1 MSRIVLFGATGYTG
15 VLTAKA
21 LVRQIARVHEGNR
34 SAGSSTATAT
44 THSNTASA
52 TDSPG
57 GKSADPVAPVMV
69 LAGRNRQRLDALRAE
84 LDHNSAPPIDVAVAD
99 IFEPASM
106 ADLVSNPDD
115 VLISCVGPF
124 ARWGRPAVEAAIR
137 SGATYFDSTGE
148 PEFLLRLFE
157 HDDVRAAATGARL
170 VPAFGY
176 DYVPGNLAG
185 ALVLRAAREAG
196 CPATGMA
203 VGYFS
208 PGAPGIS
215 GGTAASGAGILL
227 GRSPTF
233 RDGALRMEYAGR
245 RTDKFRLAGQLRP
258 GLSVGGTEHFD
269 LPANF
274 PELQSVG
281 VFLGQLGKATVPAHC
296 AATAIHTALRLPL
309 TRRAVAAIA
318 ARTVVGSKGG
328 PASLAGSSIAVAE
341 ARDEA
346 GRTIARVV
354 VRGPSPYDLTSRLL
368 AWASTHADQIK
379 RTGTLGPIS
388 AFGVDG
394 LAAGCASIGLT
405 AD

>member
-15 VLTAKA
+15 ALTAKA
-21 LVRQIARVHEGNR
+21 LVRQLGKVDHVSPSTDG
-34 SAGSSTATAT
+34 SAPATKKLRAAATAT
-44 THSNTASA
+44 DPA
-52 TDSPG
+52 PV
-57 GKSADPVAPVMV
+57 DPVAPVIV
-69 LAGRNRQRLDALRAE
+69 FAGRNRQRLDE
-84 LDHNSAPPIDVAVAD
+84 LGKQLSTDAGPRIEVAIADVS
-99 IFEPASM
+99 EPASV
-106 ADLVSNPDD
+106 ADLISGPDD

-124 ARWGRPAVEAAIR
+124 DRWGRPAVEAAIR
-137 SGATYFDSTGE
+137 VGATYFDSTGE
-148 PEFLLRLFE
+148 PEFLLTLFE
-157 HDDVRAAATGARL
+157 QDDVRAAASGARL

-196 CPATGMA
+196 CPATAVA

-233 RDGALRMEYAGR
+233 RDGVLTMEYAGR
-245 RTDKFRLAGQLRP
+245 RTDQFRLSGHLRP

-281 VFLGQLGKATVPAHC
+281 VFLGQLGKATGPAHC

-309 TRRAVAAIA
+309 MRRAVAAIA
-318 ARTVVGSKGG
+318 KRAVVGSKGG
-328 PASLAGSSIAVAE
+328 PQSLGGSSIAVAE
-341 ARDEA
+341 ARDES

-354 VRGPSPYDLTSRLL
+354 VTGPSPYDLTARLL
-368 AWASTHADQIK
+368 AWAGTHSEQIK
-379 RTGTLGPIS
+379 RTGTMGPIS
-388 AFGVDG
+388 AFGVEG
-394 LAAGCASIGLT
+394 LTAGCASIGLS